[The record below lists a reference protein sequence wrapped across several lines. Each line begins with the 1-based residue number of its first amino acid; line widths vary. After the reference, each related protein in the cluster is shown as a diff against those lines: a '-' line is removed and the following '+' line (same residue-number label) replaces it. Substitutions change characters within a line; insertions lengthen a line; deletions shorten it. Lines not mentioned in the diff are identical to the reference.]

1 MDFASL
7 RVFKAVVEEGGITP
21 AAKRLHRVQSN
32 VTTRIQQLEASLGT
46 KLFVREK
53 GRLHLSP
60 AGETFLDY
68 ATQILELSEQAR
80 AALADDMPRG
90 VLRIGT
96 LESTAASRLP
106 PLLARYHEAHP
117 AVRLELTI
125 GTTDALIDAVSG
137 RAVEAAFV
145 AGGISR
151 AELESLPAF
160 REELVLIAPHS
171 HPKIVSAQD
180 VRADG
185 VIAFPSGCFYR
196 RELMD
201 WLARGRVFPER
212 TLELGSYHAI
222 VACVASG
229 SGIAV
234 VPRSVLATIR
244 GAEEVATYA
253 LGPKK
258 HEVVTSLIW
267 HQGEIS
273 AALKALRAEV
283 AAQRTSAAE

>member
-21 AAKRLHRVQSN
+21 AAKRLNRVQSN
-32 VTTRIQQLEASLGT
+32 VTTRIQQLEASLGS
-46 KLFVREK
+46 KLFLRQK

-68 ATQILELSEQAR
+68 ATRILELSEQAR
-80 AALADDMPRG
+80 AALASDVPRG
-90 VLRIGT
+90 TLRIGT

-106 PLLARYHEAHP
+106 PLLARYHEAYP
-117 AVRLELTI
+117 EVRLELTT
-125 GTTDALIDAVSG
+125 GTSDALIDAVS
-137 RAVEAAFV
+137 RREVEAVFA
-145 AGGISR
+145 AGSLSN
-151 AELESLPAF
+151 AELCSQPAF
-160 REELVLIAPHS
+160 REELVLIAPRT
-171 HPKIVSAQD
+171 HPKIGSPRD
-180 VRADG
+180 VRADS

-196 RELMD
+196 RELLD
-201 WLARGRVFPER
+201 WLARGKVFPER

-234 VPRSVLATIR
+234 VPRSVLAIIR
-244 GAEEVATYA
+244 GAEEVATYP
-253 LGPKK
+253 LGPKT

-267 HQGEIS
+267 RRGEIS
-273 AALKALRAEV
+273 AALKALRAQV
-283 AAQRTSAAE
+283 ADQYESGAG

>member
-7 RVFKAVVEEGGITP
+7 RVFKTVVEEGGITP
-21 AAKRLHRVQSN
+21 AAKRLNRVQSN

-46 KLFVREK
+46 QLFVRER

-68 ATQILELSEQAR
+68 ATRILELAAQAR
-80 AALADDMPRG
+80 AALDDDVPRG

-106 PLLARYHEAHP
+106 PLLAHYHEAYP
-117 AVRLELTI
+117 DVRLELTT
-125 GTTDALIDAVSG
+125 GTSDALIDAVS
-137 RAVEAAFV
+137 RREVEATFAAGNV
-145 AGGISR
+145 AN
-151 AELESLPAF
+151 AELRSQPAF
-160 REELVLIAPHS
+160 REELVLIAPRS
-171 HPKIVSAQD
+171 HPKIGAARD
-180 VRADG
+180 VRADS

-196 RELMD
+196 RELLD
-201 WLARGRVFPER
+201 WLARGQVYPER

-229 SGIAV
+229 SGIAA
-234 VPRSVLATIR
+234 VPRSVLATIK
-244 GAEEVATYA
+244 GADGVATYP
-253 LGPKK
+253 LGPNR

-267 HQGEIS
+267 RQGEVS
-273 AALKALRAEV
+273 AAFKALLAEV
-283 AAQRTSAAE
+283 TKQRKTA